1 MNKIDAD
8 LAGKV
13 AIVTGATG
21 GIGKEIARGLARLG
35 ATVIVGARN
44 PTKGEQVRDEL
55 RKDAKVPE
63 NVETMVVDVSS
74 IASVRSFVA
83 DFEKKHDALHILV
96 NNAGTWFS
104 DRRESVDKH
113 ELTFAT
119 NVIGPYLLTK
129 LLADRLRTGAPARV
143 VNVTSAMAAN
153 YDASDLEWTRRKYDG
168 FKVYAQSKQALRM
181 VTWLFA
187 KELEKGH
194 VTVNAASPG
203 FVRTDFNQNAQ
214 GFVASMINLSAKL
227 FAVSP
232 AEGADTPLWV
242 AASPEVEGQTGK
254 YFEKRKEREGKFRE
268 AEGLAELKRALEAMI
283 AGKPAKSAAAEA
295 SA

>member
-1 MNKIDAD
+1 MNKIETD

-44 PTKGEQVRDEL
+44 PTKGEQVQGEL

-74 IASVRSFVA
+74 IASIRSFVA

-96 NNAGTWFS
+96 NNAGAWFS

-143 VNVTSAMAAN
+143 VNVVSAMAGN
-153 YDASDLEWTRRKYDG
+153 YDATDLEWTRRKYDG
-168 FKVYAQSKQALRM
+168 FKAYAQSKQALRM
-181 VTWLFA
+181 VTWSQA
-187 KELEKGH
+187 KELEKGK

-214 GFVASMINLSAKL
+214 GFVASMINFSAKL
-227 FAVSP
+227 FAVSA

-254 YFEKRKEREGKFRE
+254 YFEKRKERESKFRE
-268 AEGLAELKRALEAMI
+268 AEALEELKRSLEAMI
-283 AGKPAKSAAAEA
+283 AGKAAKSAAAEA
-295 SA
+295 TA